1 MLMSKNNPCI
11 AVSMLMTCS
20 SGGSPMCALFM
31 AVTLIHRVVIYD
43 VIVFL
48 STILGRNSSKQTGPK
63 VIAALN
69 QMGSQT
75 TMNRMIDH
83 WGESLIHSPPDACK
97 GVVLSKCSFNFLKPR
112 PHKWR
117 ETGNSVFIVLKSKE
131 KSYPKVHI
139 KLQKDNWLEKMFL
152 LHCLSS
158 TVPHQMGKQR
168 MTHLYGILAL
178 PKHVMP

>member
-1 MLMSKNNPCI
+1 MSKNNPFI

-83 WGESLIHSPPDACK
+83 
-97 GVVLSKCSFNFLKPR
+97 
-112 PHKWR
+112 
-117 ETGNSVFIVLKSKE
+117 
-131 KSYPKVHI
+131 
-139 KLQKDNWLEKMFL
+139 
-152 LHCLSS
+152 
-158 TVPHQMGKQR
+158 
-168 MTHLYGILAL
+168 
-178 PKHVMP
+178 